1 MERRPAHHIGLN
13 LGRTAECPQ
22 VWLGIEMTDTDPN
35 TPDLPSHPYRSS
47 AVSGRKTI
55 RFTFAPDTAAR
66 ASIAQVLGLIDLPEF
81 QLKGE
86 LQPMGRIDVALR
98 ADLTA
103 LVIQPCSISLAPV
116 TSRLNDRVER
126 NYRHDFEDPKG
137 DEVEMLGDDAE
148 ALPEVIDV
156 AAVAIEALALALP
169 LYPRAKGVDLG
180 ALVATPPGAQP
191 LTDEALKPFAGLAGL
206 ADLMKK
212 PAPPSE

>member
-1 MERRPAHHIGLN
+1 
-13 LGRTAECPQ
+13 
-22 VWLGIEMTDTDPN
+22 MTDTAP
-35 TPDLPSHPYRSS
+35 TSFELPSQPYRSG

-55 RFTFAPDTAAR
+55 RFTFAPDQAAR
-66 ASIAQVLGLIDLPEF
+66 AAIAQVLGLLDLPEF
-81 QLKGE
+81 VLKGE
-86 LQPMGRIDVALR
+86 LQPKGRIDVALR

-103 LVIQPCSISLAPV
+103 LVVQPCSVSMAPV
-116 TSRLNDRVER
+116 TSRLSDRVER

-148 ALPEVIDV
+148 SLPEVIDV

-180 ALVATPPGAQP
+180 ALVATPPGAVP

-212 PAPPSE
+212 PGPASE

>member
-1 MERRPAHHIGLN
+1 
-13 LGRTAECPQ
+13 
-22 VWLGIEMTDTDPN
+22 MTDTAPDTN
-35 TPDLPSHPYRSS
+35 DLPSQPYRSS

-55 RFTFAPDTAAR
+55 RFTFAPDAPAR
-66 ASIAQVLGLIDLPEF
+66 AMMASALGLLQLPECV
-81 QLKGE
+81 LKGE
-86 LQPMGRIDVALR
+86 LQPMGRIDVVLR

-103 LVIQPCSISLAPV
+103 VVVQPCSISLAPV
-116 TSRLNDRVER
+116 TTRLKDRVER

-180 ALVATPPGAQP
+180 AAVATPPGAVP
-191 LTDEALKPFAGLAGL
+191 MTDETLKPFAGLAGL

-212 PAPPSE
+212 TKPDPQ

>member
-1 MERRPAHHIGLN
+1 
-13 LGRTAECPQ
+13 
-22 VWLGIEMTDTDPN
+22 MTDTTQN
-35 TPDLPSHPYRSS
+35 TNDLPSQPYRSG

-55 RFTFAPDTAAR
+55 RFTFAPDKSAR
-66 ASIAQVLGLIDLPEF
+66 AAMAQVLGLLDLPECV
-81 QLKGE
+81 LKVE

-103 LVIQPCSISLAPV
+103 LVVQACSISLAPV
-116 TSRLNDRVER
+116 TSRLKDSVER

-148 ALPEVIDV
+148 PLPEVIDV
-156 AAVAIEALALALP
+156 AAVALEALALALP

-180 ALVATPPGAQP
+180 AAVATPPGAAP

-206 ADLMKK
+206 ADLLKK
-212 PAPPSE
+212 TVSDQD